1 MDLQTRKIEF
11 IQSFLKLQSEEV
23 IAQFENLLKKKS
35 LQENDGENQY
45 KPLSMSE
52 FNTRIDK
59 SESDFKNGR
68 YKSTSEVFKNFK

>member
-1 MDLQTRKIEF
+1 
-11 IQSFLKLQSEEV
+11 
-23 IAQFENLLKKKS
+23 
-35 LQENDGENQY
+35 
-45 KPLSMSE
+45 MSE